1 MGFFYPGMGG
11 LWFLVLGWFLLTAA
25 RAEQTQTVL
34 HQTLG
39 DVPVSAVMTPDPVTA
54 PADATVAQLLDDYV
68 LATRHSAFPFGT
80 GLAGWLAWSPSTV
93 CAPSRP
99 LAATSFRSPRSP
111 VRWTTSSVPDPTS
124 ASSICCPD

>member
-39 DVPVSAVMTPDPVTA
+39 DVPV
-54 PADATVAQLLDDYV
+54 
-68 LATRHSAFPFGT
+68 
-80 GLAGWLAWSPSTV
+80 
-93 CAPSRP
+93 RP
-99 LAATSFRSPRSP
+99 
-111 VRWTTSSVPDPTS
+111 
-124 ASSICCPD
+124 